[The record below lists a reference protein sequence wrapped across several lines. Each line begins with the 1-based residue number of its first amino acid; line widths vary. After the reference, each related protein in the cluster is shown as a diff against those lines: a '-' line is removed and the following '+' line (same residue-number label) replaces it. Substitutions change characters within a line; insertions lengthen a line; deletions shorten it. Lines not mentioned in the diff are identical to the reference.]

1 MSQPPPPNQPPG
13 PPAGGYGP
21 PPEPGPGS
29 GDAPGG
35 YGFPTPPSA
44 PGTPPPAP
52 GTPPSAQPVV
62 PGGQPGQPGYGYPQQ
77 PPPHATPPAP
87 YASPYASGEQTAGGS
102 SFGAPTAPGPYK
114 APTLGYGPSGPNF
127 PTPGAP
133 SGSVPP
139 SGRSGGSNRTK
150 ILIAVA
156 TVFALVLVA
165 GGAFLVFGGDDGGGE
180 PAAQE
185 EPSGEPGGDGGGGGE
200 EPGGGELPAEAIS
213 ASLAWELPAY
223 EPTSEEN
230 VVEAKGF
237 WWLDDAFV
245 RVMPDEI
252 VSYDLATGAEN
263 WSLPFESAD
272 GNCLASPNVSENR
285 VALLQGRDCEEL
297 TVVDISTGD
306 EVLTMPLDTVQSTD
320 FDTYPWILGDTVV
333 MGTGTAGIG
342 YSISEERKLWESG
355 SADRCKET
363 DFMVVDETIISN
375 YLCGTFSEPQGG
387 SIRAT
392 DETGEEQ
399 WVWEYPAA
407 HEELIV
413 AVDAVVS
420 VEPLVVQVS
429 LSEDGFS
436 SGESQLWVIDEAHQE
451 VQAVLDYNAD
461 HYTAPCEVTIFHNCS
476 ASAIAGGH
484 LFLAT
489 MEPGLDGNALVAFDL
504 ATGQPAY
511 EVQPINGGQ
520 IRPFG
525 VQDGQ
530 VLAYQAAT
538 TELEGMVVAV
548 DPETEEIRPIMA
560 LDRAARAQEASMG
573 GSLFPHDQQPL
584 WRDDTFTLV
593 NFKFYSEALDEPRAM
608 LVYR

>member
-13 PPAGGYGP
+13 PPPTGGYGP
-21 PPEPGPGS
+21 PPEPGPGPGS
-29 GDAPGG
+29 GDGTGG
-35 YGFPTPPSA
+35 YGFPTA
-44 PGTPPPAP
+44 PAP

-77 PPPHATPPAP
+77 PPPPATPPSP
-87 YASPYASGEQTAGGS
+87 YASPYTTGEQTAGGS

-114 APTLGYGPSGPNF
+114 APTLGYGPSGPAF
-127 PTPGAP
+127 PGPGGP
-133 SGSVPP
+133 SGPVAPGGP
-139 SGRSGGSNRTK
+139 SGGPSRTK

-165 GGAFLVFGGDDGGGE
+165 GGAYLVFGNDEGGE

-200 EPGGGELPAEAIS
+200 EPGGAALPEQAIS
-213 ASLAWELPAY
+213 ASLAWEVPAF
-223 EPTSEEN
+223 EPTPEESL
-230 VVEAKGF
+230 VEAKGH

-245 RVMPDEI
+245 RVMPDEV

-285 VALLQGRDCEEL
+285 IALLQGRDCEEL

-306 EVLTMPLDTVQSTD
+306 EVLTMPLDTVHSTS

-333 MGTGTAGIG
+333 IGTGTAGVG
-342 YSISEERKLWESG
+342 YSISEERKLWESQ
-355 SADRCKET
+355 SADRCSET
-363 DFMVVDETIISN
+363 EFMVVDETIISD
-375 YLCGTFSEPQGG
+375 YPCGTFSEPQGG

-392 DETGEEQ
+392 DEAGQEQ
-399 WVWEYPAA
+399 WVWEYPAT

-413 AVDAVVS
+413 DVTAVLS
-420 VEPLVVQVS
+420 VEPLVVEVS
-429 LSEDGFS
+429 LSEDAFG

-451 VQAVLDYNAD
+451 VQAVLDYNTD

-476 ASAIAGGH
+476 ASAIAGGY

-489 MEPGLDGNALVAFDL
+489 MEPGLEGNALVAFNL
-504 ATGQPAY
+504 SNGQPAY
-511 EVQPINGGQ
+511 EVRPINGGQ

-538 TELEGMVVAV
+538 TDLEGMVVAV

-584 WRDDTFTLV
+584 WRDDTFILV
-593 NFKFYSEALDEPRAM
+593 NFKFYSEALNEPRAM